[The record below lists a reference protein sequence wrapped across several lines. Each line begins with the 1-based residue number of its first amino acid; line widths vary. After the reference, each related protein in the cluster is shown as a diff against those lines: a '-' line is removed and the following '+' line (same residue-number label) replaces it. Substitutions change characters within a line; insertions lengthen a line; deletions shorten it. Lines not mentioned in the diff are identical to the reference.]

1 VTLTSRK
8 SRVAVKCRVR
18 RHASF
23 TCGSEVIYCYT
34 YLTRY
39 PQYSTAQW
47 SECIARSDRL
57 FNMTLQHALAS
68 MNVTLASAYNV
79 TSASVIGIGFM
90 FFYPNGDFNQ
100 TEKKFLD

>member
-1 VTLTSRK
+1 MNVSLNVLFFFLFCYLFLFNLRRRRDADVTLTSRK

-68 MNVTLASAYNV
+68 MNVTLASA
-79 TSASVIGIGFM
+79 
-90 FFYPNGDFNQ
+90 
-100 TEKKFLD
+100 L